1 LRTEREERDMQVTV
15 HHDNLER
22 AIRDLRNKVKTSGLL
37 RELKR
42 STYFETRTQ
51 RRKTKDA
58 MARKRFK
65 KNQAIPLAGS

>member
-1 LRTEREERDMQVTV
+1 MQVTV

-51 RRKTKDA
+51 KRKRKDA
-58 MARKRFK
+58 MALKRFK
-65 KNQAIPLAGS
+65 KHLRSRDES